1 MASSILLKFPKNT
14 EVQSKPIDVEEALSR
29 VRRPLDQTRVNLSV
43 MGVYALP
50 EAWKTKIA
58 AVSYRNS
65 NNSSLREP
73 FHLFNFGG
81 HFQI

>member
-14 EVQSKPIDVEEALSR
+14 EVQSKPIDVNEALSR

-58 AVSYRNS
+58 AVSTT
-65 NNSSLREP
+65 
-73 FHLFNFGG
+73 
-81 HFQI
+81 